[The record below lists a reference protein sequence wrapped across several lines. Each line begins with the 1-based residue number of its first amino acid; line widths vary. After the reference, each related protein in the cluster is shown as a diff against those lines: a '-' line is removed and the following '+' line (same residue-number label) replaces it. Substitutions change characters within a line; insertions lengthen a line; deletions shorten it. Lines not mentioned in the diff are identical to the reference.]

1 MCNSFDCFKYVG
13 GLCGIHEWTTAVD
26 RMKPYLKRRG
36 VDGKR
41 LCRRMGSIER
51 RKSNKTDHV
60 FAKCRKL
67 HSSDNDGGQV
77 AIGGGWL
84 VQSREAMPVNSV
96 VFLRWIMS
104 CPQSVYLN

>member
-84 VQSREAMPVNSV
+84 RVERPCRLIVLYSAGLCHAHR
-96 VFLRWIMS
+96 VFII
-104 CPQSVYLN
+104 